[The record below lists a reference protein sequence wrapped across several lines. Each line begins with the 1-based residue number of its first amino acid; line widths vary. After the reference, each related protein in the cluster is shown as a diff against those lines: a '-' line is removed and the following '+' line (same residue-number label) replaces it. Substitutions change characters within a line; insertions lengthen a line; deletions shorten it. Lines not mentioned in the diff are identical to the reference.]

1 MMRGQSLKVQLTD
14 QHGNPITVANV
25 MIEVHLFCNERFCY
39 AFNGGR
45 TNKDGNLTV
54 TYDDLEGQRKTNG
67 LLFLMDYNT
76 KLEDCDS
83 KMGLRI
89 LTQAELLLRRKNA
102 LNQFGQDPSWVS
114 DWPSNVKVD
123 AQPVTAELQDRITLA
138 RILCTLAET
147 D

>member
-1 MMRGQSLKVQLTD
+1 MKRGQSLTVQLTD

-25 MIEVHLFCNERFCY
+25 MIEVHLFCNESFCY
-39 AFNGGR
+39 AFNAGR

-54 TYDDLEGQRKTNG
+54 TYDDFEGQRKTNG

-76 KLEDCDS
+76 RLEDCDP
-83 KMGLRI
+83 KMGLKI

-102 LNQFGQDPSWVS
+102 LAQFGQDPIWVS
-114 DWPSNVKVD
+114 NWPSNAKVD
-123 AQPVTAELQDRITLA
+123 TQPVTAELQDRITA
-138 RILCTLAET
+138 AKIPCTLAET